1 MKILQ
6 LFVLAVAGLTSLG
19 CSGQFWGGA
28 AGGAVG
34 AGAGYEYNV
43 HKEMK
48 RIDEALA
55 AGSMTQEEYNIRKD
69 QIERMSIIK

>member
-1 MKILQ
+1 MKKMKMFLLTI
-6 LFVLAVAGLTSLG
+6 AGVTLMG

-34 AGAGYEYNV
+34 AGAGYEYNAN
-43 HKEMK
+43 KEMK
-48 RIDEALA
+48 RIDAALKD
-55 AGSMTQEEYNIRKD
+55 GKMTQQEYDIRKN